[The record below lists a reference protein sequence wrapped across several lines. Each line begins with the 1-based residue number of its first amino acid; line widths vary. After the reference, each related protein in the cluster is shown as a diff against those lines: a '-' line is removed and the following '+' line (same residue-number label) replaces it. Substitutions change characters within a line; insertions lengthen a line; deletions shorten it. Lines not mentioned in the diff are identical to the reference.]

1 MLGDPGII
9 FFFDNGFS
17 DGDEKK
23 SLWSGQKKKE
33 LPNPFSCTALSFMKR
48 PIKGNAY
55 KRDNHSHIYCYTYQ
69 LRDRPKEAK
78 MHNKKPFV
86 LFIQV
91 DKESFGIDFV
101 PTDLVGGDPKRK
113 LSARKVV
120 RNIAKMMCKENEPKL
135 TQNLGNVAKKL
146 PSDRIYTICSKKLNN
161 FSNSRFI
168 LE

>member
-1 MLGDPGII
+1 M
-9 FFFDNGFS
+9 
-17 DGDEKK
+17 
-23 SLWSGQKKKE
+23 
-33 LPNPFSCTALSFMKR
+33 
-48 PIKGNAY
+48 
-55 KRDNHSHIYCYTYQ
+55 
-69 LRDRPKEAK
+69 RDRPKEAN

-91 DKESFGIDFV
+91 DKKSFGIDFV